1 MTNLINKS
9 ADIIPIGG
17 KKLARPEHDIPTF
30 PCHPKTLSTISEIS
44 AIKDIN
50 DRAEQCALAGI
61 NAEHQAGR
69 TLLESCSEGTSYCR
83 DICLDRLKMYQDLQ
97 AFSPPKLRT
106 QFRGLITQTL
116 QYLNDDQDCEY
127 MNDRL
132 YLLCNF
138 LRNDRAIVPREL
150 CDAIRTL
157 RDVTGMTVLWSED
170 ETPSY
175 GEAARWLRRWLQDP
189 ELDDVFLLPN
199 QIT

>member
-97 AFSPPKLRT
+97 ALSPPKLRT
-106 QFRGLITQTL
+106 QFRVLKCRRVTL
-116 QYLNDDQDCEY
+116 
-127 MNDRL
+127 
-132 YLLCNF
+132 F
-138 LRNDRAIVPREL
+138 
-150 CDAIRTL
+150 
-157 RDVTGMTVLWSED
+157 G
-170 ETPSY
+170 
-175 GEAARWLRRWLQDP
+175 
-189 ELDDVFLLPN
+189 
-199 QIT
+199 